1 MTENQKISQLKKLNI
16 YTEQKLANL
25 SFPSRET
32 KSKPFDFFKLKRRN
46 TILGLGG
53 LVIAAV
59 MAMIVTDF
67 DLLSAMSSIVRAIVW
82 TTSNFYP
89 TVQSLEKLPNIL
101 NKMLDTILLA
111 IASTTVAAGFSLA
124 AAIFG
129 AEKTQINKLLSRII
143 RSVSSVCRNVPIVA
157 WAIIL
162 LFSFG
167 QSALT
172 GFFALFIYTFG
183 FLTRAFI
190 ETFDESSDNSV
201 EALRASGA
209 KYLHVIVH
217 SVFPSSL
224 PLMISWVLYMI
235 ETNIRDATLV
245 GILTGTGIGFV
256 FELYYKGFYY
266 HNASLVVLVIVL
278 SVVLIETISNSIRR
292 GIM

>member
-1 MTENQKISQLKKLNI
+1 M
-16 YTEQKLANL
+16 